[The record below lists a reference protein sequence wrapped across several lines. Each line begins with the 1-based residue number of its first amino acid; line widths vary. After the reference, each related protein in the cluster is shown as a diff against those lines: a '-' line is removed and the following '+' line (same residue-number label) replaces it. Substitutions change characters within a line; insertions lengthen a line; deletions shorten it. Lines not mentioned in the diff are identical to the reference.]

1 MTLHLPTLIVAAI
14 ATMAMSSA
22 LMTLFGRT
30 QRVYRGFWWWT
41 AAQWMGTL
49 GLALQLFRDSRPELL
64 PLSNL
69 LLMQWPIV
77 TLIGVRRFYP
87 RQVLPVPPLVDLL
100 LLAFAYLL
108 WAATWAA
115 GGDLLARVAAFGS
128 GACMLF
134 LYSAAIMMFLHAR
147 HRSSALKALI
157 TAQCIVAAV
166 QALRAAQASLRD
178 VAWLVSDDVTLF
190 VGLSS
195 AMLAMAMIYLSLL
208 LTHERTTLKL
218 AESQRRLRQLAYTD
232 MLTEVPNRR
241 HFYQL
246 ATKALAL
253 GKPGTA
259 AIVTFDIDHFKHIN
273 DTLGHAEGDEALR
286 EVARCTRDTLRAQ
299 DVAGRIGGD
308 EFALL
313 LPESHIDDALAV
325 ADRLSARIEGQR
337 AAGGSIALS
346 LSFGIVLA
354 RAGENIADALL
365 RADQALY
372 EAKRQGRS
380 RAVVADGSANSPV
393 FAESRA
399 MGLGAR

>member
-14 ATMAMSSA
+14 ATMMMSSA

-30 QRVYRGFWWWT
+30 QRIYRGFWWWT
-41 AAQWMGTL
+41 AAQWMGTV
-49 GLALQLFRDSRPELL
+49 GLALQLLRDSHPEML

-87 RQVLPVPPLVDLL
+87 RQVLPLPPLADVL

-115 GGDLLARVAAFGS
+115 GGDFAARVAAFGA
-128 GACMLF
+128 GACVLF
-134 LYSAAIMMFLHAR
+134 VYSAAITALLQAR

-157 TAQCIVAAV
+157 AVQCLAALV
-166 QALRAAQASLRD
+166 QALRAAQAS
-178 VAWLVSDDVTLF
+178 VAEIPWLARDDVTLL

-195 AMLAMAMIYLSLL
+195 AMLAIAMVYLSLL

-218 AESQRRLRQLAYTD
+218 AESQRRLRTLAYTD

-241 HFYQL
+241 HFYEL

-253 GKPGTA
+253 RKPGTA

-273 DTLGHAEGDEALR
+273 DTHGHQVGDAVLVAFAQLARSVLRDIDVMGRWGGEEFLIILPDTDQPTQAQQALER
-286 EVARCTRDTLRAQ
+286 LQTRLSDTAVCESIPTLRVSFSAGYALWRPPE
-299 DVAGRIGGD
+299 DVEGLLQRADRALYAAKHAGRKCC
-308 EFALL
+308 
-313 LPESHIDDALAV
+313 V
-325 ADRLSARIEGQR
+325 QAD
-337 AAGGSIALS
+337 
-346 LSFGIVLA
+346 
-354 RAGENIADALL
+354 
-365 RADQALY
+365 
-372 EAKRQGRS
+372 
-380 RAVVADGSANSPV
+380 
-393 FAESRA
+393 
-399 MGLGAR
+399 